1 MPTVSPDMV
10 DTVQGFDIE
19 DLLDTSSGGAGGNN
33 TIRINGTSEIVSR
46 RELVHVDMAD
56 TYEIPV
62 TDGYIRYGHYE
73 GTGPAYTTQEIQ
85 RVVQDPIDSNTSIIK
100 RSTIKQPYNT
110 SVDPTTGK
118 MTVSGQPKSGMLS
131 ANAAY
136 FINAVNAA
144 QFCTSVGVALGK
156 GIDQVLYNSNPDFWD
171 SIGLSSLNPETWAS
185 ITYENDS
192 LGARM
197 FNAIFGIDST
207 TGKAQ
212 MYMDADA
219 FSYIAQVLNN
229 AGILGNGEFVTNWP
243 IAVGNYSFSVANPE
257 MKVYSTTSI
266 LGYQNYNG
274 VHGQGNIVNT
284 FSFNEPVCCYIYST
298 YPGGDW
304 TYKAD
309 IVGSTPN
316 VRMTKHVSY
325 PDGYEETFTYNPS
338 SMSDYV
344 GNGYPTVYSFTST
357 LASASGRSA
366 PPTTSIPTEYV
377 STSDAE
383 LYSQKFYRN
392 GSQMETGNRATL
404 FYLAGCSNYG
414 YAEPTVEGVT
424 NQTGAT
430 MPDTSNWT
438 DQQSTDAALR
448 QQYPDLYSNAIKYDV
463 PDAQGN
469 LIEKTYIP
477 VAWPTTTANPW
488 TDVQPTTDTA
498 VQTQTQTMVDLLEAI
513 QAQTGT
519 LTKTLADTLTRTLT
533 QPVNTSP
540 TGTVP
545 PAENPTN
552 TGSGAS
558 PVPVTPT
565 GNASALWSVYHPTQA
580 QINAFGAWLWGSVFT
595 TDIRKLFEDPIQS
608 VISLHK
614 IFASPVDSGTGTIVA
629 GTLDSGVSSAT
640 VSQQYVTVSCGSVS
654 IQEDFGNVFDYQPH
668 TSVSLYLPFIGIV
681 PLDVNDV
688 MRSTITVTYGV
699 DVFTG
704 ACLAMVDVSRDGGT
718 VNMYQYAGVCSV
730 QYPLSNVQQSQMVT
744 GLLSIAAGIGAAVA
758 TGGVSI
764 PASVGI
770 AGGAAAAAKTSV
782 GRSGGFSGNAGA
794 MGIKKPYVIITRPQT
809 KVAGYFPSLDGYPT
823 NISGVLSEFSGQV
836 VVSSVH
842 VEGID
847 ATDTEL
853 AMIENALHS
862 GVLV

>member
-10 DTVQGFDIE
+10 DTVQNFDIE

-33 TIRINGTSEIVSR
+33 TIRINGTAEIVSR

-85 RVVQDPIDSNTSIIK
+85 RVTQDPIDSNTSIIK

-118 MTVSGQPKSGMLS
+118 LTVSGQPKSGMLS

-156 GIDQVLYNSNPDFWD
+156 GFDQYLYDSNPDYWD
-171 SIGLSSLNPETWAS
+171 SIGLSTLNPETWGS
-185 ITYENDS
+185 ITAGNDS
-192 LGARM
+192 LGARV
-197 FNAIFGIDST
+197 FNSIFGIDSD

-212 MYMDADA
+212 MYIDSDA
-219 FSYIAQVLNN
+219 FAYVAQCMKN
-229 AGILGNGEFVTNWP
+229 AGIFDTSEYQATDV
-243 IAVGNYSFSVANPE
+243 NYSSQSHTGYY
-257 MKVYSTTSI
+257 YSYWQQPIKAVKDIIDITNIHYTSSS
-266 LGYQNYNG
+266 GRKY
-274 VHGQGNIVNT
+274 
-284 FSFNEPVCCYIYST
+284 T
-298 YPGGDW
+298 Y
-304 TYKAD
+304 T
-309 IVGSTPN
+309 
-316 VRMTKHVSY
+316 
-325 PDGYEETFTYNPS
+325 S
-338 SMSDYV
+338 S
-344 GNGYPTVYSFTST
+344 GNGYFIPYVVESRIRPTGTANNIAIAYVTSSPNDVIT
-357 LASASGRSA
+357 RLIETYDLATGAI
-366 PPTTSIPTEYV
+366 TNV
-377 STSDAE
+377 STSTYTVE
-383 LYSQKFYRN
+383 LYTYITSGTPEYYLIKGTWDPPSSGAYEYVVTDLFNVATDTIDNSSKAANDFWRFLN
-392 GSQMETGNRATL
+392 VGTVTGGA
-404 FYLAGCSNYG
+404 SV
-414 YAEPTVEGVT
+414 PGVT
-424 NQTGAT
+424 DQPNAT
-430 MPDTSNWT
+430 HPTTANWT
-438 DQQSTDAALR
+438 DQQSTDSALR

-469 LIEKTYIP
+469 LIEKTYVP

-498 VQTQTQTMVDLLEAI
+498 VQNQTQTMVDLLQGV
-513 QAQTGT
+513 QAQVGT
-519 LTKTLADTLTRTLT
+519 LTKTLADTLTRTVT
-533 QPVNTSP
+533 QPVNTTP

-580 QINAFGAWLWGSVFT
+580 QIDAFGAWLWGSVFT

-614 IFASPVDSGTGTIVA
+614 IYASPIDSGTGTIVA

-640 VSQQYVTVSCGSVS
+640 VFQQYVTVSCGSVS

-809 KVAGYFPSLDGYPT
+809 KIAGYFPSLDGYPT
-823 NISGVLSEFSGQV
+823 NISGILSEFSGQV

-842 VEGID
+842 VEGIN

-862 GVLV
+862 GVLI

>member
-33 TIRINGTSEIVSR
+33 TVRINGTSEIVSR

-156 GIDQVLYNSNPDFWD
+156 GFDSVLYNANPDYWD
-171 SIGLSSLNPETWAS
+171 SVGMSSLNPETWAS
-185 ITYENDS
+185 ITAGETG
-192 LGARM
+192 LGAAL
-197 FNAIFGIDST
+197 FNTIFGIDPN

-212 MYMDADA
+212 MYVDSTA
-219 FSYIAQVLNN
+219 FAYMAQYLYEKGAFNSGTVEYTPATFPTTGNIHVDTLVNPASIFTALLDKWVTYANMLDCTVIYPEPSQSRQISIDVLMSELAGYVNNVLVFNGQIPNAGTPPYMSTVAMFIYTSNATAGYDIPYNTSTSSYSPNHTYQVTITWDYANRSLKVVIHKDLNIRTERIRNVAYDYQSLSDSYTYLNN
-229 AGILGNGEFVTNWP
+229 INGTYVEHPATEGI
-243 IAVGNYSFSVANPE
+243 
-257 MKVYSTTSI
+257 TTQDNAQ
-266 LGYQNYNG
+266 L
-274 VHGQGNIVNT
+274 
-284 FSFNEPVCCYIYST
+284 
-298 YPGGDW
+298 
-304 TYKAD
+304 
-309 IVGSTPN
+309 
-316 VRMTKHVSY
+316 
-325 PDGYEETFTYNPS
+325 
-338 SMSDYV
+338 
-344 GNGYPTVYSFTST
+344 PT
-357 LASASGRSA
+357 G
-366 PPTTSIPTEYV
+366 
-377 STSDAE
+377 
-383 LYSQKFYRN
+383 
-392 GSQMETGNRATL
+392 ME
-404 FYLAGCSNYG
+404 
-414 YAEPTVEGVT
+414 
-424 NQTGAT
+424 
-430 MPDTSNWT
+430 NWT
-438 DQQSTDAALR
+438 SPDATDASLR
-448 QQYPDLYSNAIKYDV
+448 QQYPDLYANAIKYDV

-469 LIEKTYIP
+469 LIEKTYVP

-519 LTKTLADTLTRTLT
+519 LTKTLADTLTKTIT
-533 QPVNTSP
+533 QPVNTTP

-545 PAENPTN
+545 PSENPTN
-552 TGSGAS
+552 TGSGTS

-809 KVAGYFPSLDGYPT
+809 KVAGYFPTLDGYPT
-823 NISGVLSEFSGQV
+823 NISGMLSEFSGQV

-862 GVLV
+862 GVLI

>member
-10 DTVQGFDIE
+10 DTVQNFDIE
-19 DLLDTSSGGAGGNN
+19 DLLEASSGGAGGNN
-33 TIRINGTSEIVSR
+33 TIRINGTAEIVSR

-85 RVVQDPIDSNTSIIK
+85 RVSQDIVDSNTSIIK

-156 GIDQVLYNSNPDFWD
+156 GFDEYLYDSNPDYWD
-171 SIGLSSLNPETWAS
+171 SIGLSTLNPDTWAS
-185 ITYENDS
+185 LTYEDDS

-197 FNAIFGIDST
+197 FNAIFGIDSA

-219 FSYIAQVLNN
+219 FAYIAQCLNN
-229 AGILGNGEFVTNWP
+229 AGIFASGDYTVTDPNYSAASHPNYYYGDWTQPVNFKYGGVATLTRENSSIIETNTLNSDAEYIMMYDFSPNFETGGASILAISTSQITYTTDRITYNKSTGAISYSTFSVISSTKTTLNGVTIYYAYAPLTSSGYTYTFDVYPNYVPSGTSFPNVSNDFYQFVTNGT
-243 IAVGNYSFSVANPE
+243 ISG
-257 MKVYSTTSI
+257 
-266 LGYQNYNG
+266 GGG
-274 VHGQGNIVNT
+274 V
-284 FSFNEPVCCYIYST
+284 
-298 YPGGDW
+298 
-304 TYKAD
+304 
-309 IVGSTPN
+309 
-316 VRMTKHVSY
+316 
-325 PDGYEETFTYNPS
+325 DGVVDQS
-338 SMSDYV
+338 
-344 GNGYPTVYSFTST
+344 
-357 LASASGRSA
+357 
-366 PPTTSIPTEYV
+366 
-377 STSDAE
+377 
-383 LYSQKFYRN
+383 
-392 GSQMETGNRATL
+392 
-404 FYLAGCSNYG
+404 
-414 YAEPTVEGVT
+414 
-424 NQTGAT
+424 GAT
-430 MPDTSNWT
+430 APNTSNWT

-469 LIEKTYIP
+469 LIEKTYVP
-477 VAWPTTTANPW
+477 VAWPTTTANPF
-488 TDVQPTTDTA
+488 TDVQPTTDTT
-498 VQTQTQTMVDLLEAI
+498 VQTQTQTMVDLLQGV
-513 QAQTGT
+513 QAQVGT
-519 LTKTLADTLTRTLT
+519 LTKTLADTLTRTIT
-533 QPVNTSP
+533 QTPNTTT
-540 TGTVP
+540 TGTLP

-558 PVPVTPT
+558 PVPVNPT
-565 GNASALWSVYHPTQA
+565 GSASALWSVYHPSQA

-614 IFASPVDSGTGTIVA
+614 IYVTPVDSGTGNIVA

-758 TGGVSI
+758 TGGASI
-764 PASVGI
+764 PVGIGI
-770 AGGAAAAAKTSV
+770 AGGAAAAAKTSI

-823 NISGVLSEFSGQV
+823 NMSGMLSEFSGQV

-853 AMIENALHS
+853 AMIENALHA
-862 GVLV
+862 GVLI